1 MALAR
6 EATKDPS
13 PAKKAIEFE
22 AVLRTHEGFDGLRF
36 LADQMLSVGGA
47 GLILLVDQFEE
58 LYSLCDDERER
69 VAFIA
74 NLMHAADDPRG
85 RISIILTLRSD
96 FLGAVNQH
104 PNLSGLVA
112 KQSVVVPVMSEVELR
127 RAIEKPAW
135 DAGHAIDPDTVQVLL
150 EQSRGREGAL
160 PLLEF
165 VLTRIWEGFTTGR
178 TSAVTVSELGGVG
191 GALATGAQGVFDT
204 LDEKEREIARRAFVA
219 MVRLD
224 ERTKYTKRRVR
235 LSEIVAEGH
244 PEDPVLRVIRRFAE
258 PECRLITL
266 ADVDGTTIAEVAHEA
281 LLDHWQLLQSWL
293 DAERFKR
300 RTRRD

>member
-1 MALAR
+1 MQGGSSGGRSLVERLWNAFLALHAVRGDDEPSTRLFTILGASGSGKSSLAQAGLLAELEKRPLPGRPAPLEVVFSPQARPLEALAVALAR

-165 VLTRIWEGFTTGR
+165 VPRLAFGR
-178 TSAVTVSELGGVG
+178 
-191 GALATGAQGVFDT
+191 
-204 LDEKEREIARRAFVA
+204 
-219 MVRLD
+219 
-224 ERTKYTKRRVR
+224 
-235 LSEIVAEGH
+235 
-244 PEDPVLRVIRRFAE
+244 
-258 PECRLITL
+258 
-266 ADVDGTTIAEVAHEA
+266 A
-281 LLDHWQLLQSWL
+281 LLPVAPPQ
-293 DAERFKR
+293 
-300 RTRRD
+300 